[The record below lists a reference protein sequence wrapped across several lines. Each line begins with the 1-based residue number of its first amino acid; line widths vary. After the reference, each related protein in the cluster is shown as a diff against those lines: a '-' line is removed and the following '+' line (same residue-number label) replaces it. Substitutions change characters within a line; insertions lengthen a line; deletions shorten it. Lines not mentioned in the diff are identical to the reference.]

1 MSLALVILTVAAFVA
16 MNYPYRGSKAVLLA
30 ASIIHAGCLIGWGI
44 IFMRY
49 LTALVL

>member
-1 MSLALVILTVAAFVA
+1 MSLALVVLTVAAFVA

-30 ASIIHAGCLIGWGI
+30 ASIIHAGGLIGGGI

-49 LTALVL
+49 LTDRVL

>member
-16 MNYPYRGSKAVLLA
+16 MNYPYRGSNVVMLA
-30 ASIIHAGCLIGWGI
+30 AAIVHAGCLIGWGI

-49 LTALVL
+49 LTDLVL